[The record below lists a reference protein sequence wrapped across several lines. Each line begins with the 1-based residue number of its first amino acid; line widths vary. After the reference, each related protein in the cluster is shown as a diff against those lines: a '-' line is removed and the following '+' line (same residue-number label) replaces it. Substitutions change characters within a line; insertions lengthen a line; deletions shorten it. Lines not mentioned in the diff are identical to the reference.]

1 LLPPGRAQA
10 DLAAAHWAGVSA
22 APTISASAQQQ
33 VLQALGQHSARL
45 SAGQAALLE
54 RAEVDEEEVGRALKG
69 SPPGRAPGEDGL
81 PAELYKRM
89 RSLFAPILARV
100 FSAAGRK
107 GMLPE
112 GFVDG
117 VISLLFKSG
126 DRCSAANYRPITL
139 LNTDYR
145 ALAKVLAARVQRVL
159 GRVVA
164 GSQSAFLSG
173 RHIASNVFALQ
184 ALPAALPANSNA
196 LVAYVDFAKAY
207 DTVDR
212 GFLLAAMAALGV
224 GPVFLGWVRRLLAN
238 TRARALVNGF
248 LSRPVAFAAGVRQ
261 GCPLAPL
268 LYLCVGQALYCFLVE
283 RDLGVTL
290 AGGRVLTC
298 LQFADDVQVFLRDLA
313 AADTLVAA
321 LGTFRDASGQGQ
333 NVGKSAV
340 LPVGRGARLELCAR
354 GLLAAK
360 QRELLAQR
368 QRSVLPLP
376 QQLAW
381 ARRAAATQ
389 AAGGA
394 VAVPEGLSLAGM
406 PVVGQAKALGVAL
419 GADGVPHVD
428 WDGLVG
434 RVLHTYKSIGNL
446 GLSVFGRGAF
456 SAAYGA
462 STLLYAAE
470 MAGPPPPRLVATL
483 ESATA
488 RLVETGK
495 PPLSG
500 GRAGHCLPARLLAGS
515 PRLGGFGALPWGPH
529 VEARAAVQ
537 LSRLVRGAHVDPP
550 GVWTL
555 LAQQLWQ
562 GEHGGGLWPWM
573 GLFFAAGHRPDG
585 SQLPQPL
592 RRLSTSFAKLP
603 PLQDIGQRPL
613 LLGAWCR
620 VAPLWGNPFITRRGA
635 EGALGG
641 CLEGRGFSDLAGL
654 GCLRLLGDLLR
665 ALRVVVGGVI
675 SAGGVQGLQRYAD
688 ALLAHPRMRDALYAR
703 GRLLSLRAAVD
714 PSWLAGAVAG
724 ERQEPWLD
732 TTLDYG
738 VGHMLQRRLGWRTQG
753 VAALSLDVQ
762 SGTQLQ
768 LGLVQRERGV
778 RLRAFYVEAGAPVSG
793 VSEDEQ
799 ADAVYGWL
807 GSVWAMQWDNHR
819 KEDVFRLALDAVPS
833 VRFQQL
839 AGASC
844 ACGAVGQGRAHAFW
858 VCPVAAAVVAALRE
872 QLPPGI
878 VLRREHLWL
887 GLPPTHRLHRGV
899 WEVVAVAAVGAMTAG
914 RKLLSAWERGRG
926 SPPRPLQPELR
937 VPVAARR
944 AVVAFWA
951 FLQDFAV
958 VQRESRRWLA
968 GVPPSHPFLQRGRGE
983 RLALEV
989 NRQ

>member
-1 LLPPGRAQA
+1 
-10 DLAAAHWAGVSA
+10 
-22 APTISASAQQQ
+22 
-33 VLQALGQHSARL
+33 
-45 SAGQAALLE
+45 
-54 RAEVDEEEVGRALKG
+54 
-69 SPPGRAPGEDGL
+69 
-81 PAELYKRM
+81 
-89 RSLFAPILARV
+89 
-100 FSAAGRK
+100 
-107 GMLPE
+107 
-112 GFVDG
+112 
-117 VISLLFKSG
+117 
-126 DRCSAANYRPITL
+126 
-139 LNTDYR
+139 
-145 ALAKVLAARVQRVL
+145 
-159 GRVVA
+159 
-164 GSQSAFLSG
+164 
-173 RHIASNVFALQ
+173 
-184 ALPAALPANSNA
+184 
-196 LVAYVDFAKAY
+196 
-207 DTVDR
+207 
-212 GFLLAAMAALGV
+212 
-224 GPVFLGWVRRLLAN
+224 
-238 TRARALVNGF
+238 
-248 LSRPVAFAAGVRQ
+248 
-261 GCPLAPL
+261 
-268 LYLCVGQALYCFLVE
+268 
-283 RDLGVTL
+283 
-290 AGGRVLTC
+290 
-298 LQFADDVQVFLRDLA
+298 
-313 AADTLVAA
+313 
-321 LGTFRDASGQGQ
+321 
-333 NVGKSAV
+333 
-340 LPVGRGARLELCAR
+340 
-354 GLLAAK
+354 
-360 QRELLAQR
+360 
-368 QRSVLPLP
+368 
-376 QQLAW
+376 
-381 ARRAAATQ
+381 
-389 AAGGA
+389 
-394 VAVPEGLSLAGM
+394 
-406 PVVGQAKALGVAL
+406 
-419 GADGVPHVD
+419 
-428 WDGLVG
+428 
-434 RVLHTYKSIGNL
+434 
-446 GLSVFGRGAF
+446 
-456 SAAYGA
+456 
-462 STLLYAAE
+462 
-470 MAGPPPPRLVATL
+470 
-483 ESATA
+483 
-488 RLVETGK
+488 
-495 PPLSG
+495 
-500 GRAGHCLPARLLAGS
+500 
-515 PRLGGFGALPWGPH
+515 
-529 VEARAAVQ
+529 
-537 LSRLVRGAHVDPP
+537 
-550 GVWTL
+550 
-555 LAQQLWQ
+555 
-562 GEHGGGLWPWM
+562 
-573 GLFFAAGHRPDG
+573 
-585 SQLPQPL
+585 
-592 RRLSTSFAKLP
+592 
-603 PLQDIGQRPL
+603 
-613 LLGAWCR
+613 
-620 VAPLWGNPFITRRGA
+620 
-635 EGALGG
+635 
-641 CLEGRGFSDLAGL
+641 
-654 GCLRLLGDLLR
+654 LRLLGDLLR
-665 ALRVVVGGVI
+665 ALRVVVGGGI

-858 VCPVAAAVVAALRE
+858 VCPVAAAVVAAVRE